1 MYSTVVSGGIYGIR
15 SYIAKVEVDIARGL
29 PGFDMVGRLSKE
41 VTEARERVRVA
52 LKNSG
57 IEIPPTR
64 ITINISPANQ
74 FKSGTGFDFPIA
86 IGILAAMNYFPP
98 DILENILL
106 IGELGLNGDL
116 CPVHGILP
124 IISHARDNG
133 IHTCLV
139 PIANAPEAA
148 YVEGIRIIGITS
160 FTEAVQTLTNLNNAK
175 SFPSPDLCKLITFQ
189 NNKDDF
195 AEVAGQE
202 ACKRAALIAAAGNH
216 HLMISGPPGSG
227 KTMIARRMRTILPA
241 LTTDEILEISSL
253 YSIAGK
259 LNEKN
264 PLITVRPFQS
274 PHHATSLP
282 AFLGDRRI
290 LSPGILS
297 LSHKGIL
304 FLDEFPEFSK
314 ECIES
319 LREPLES
326 KTLQL
331 SRANGNYTYPA
342 DFLMVAA
349 ANPCPC
355 GYFPDRN
362 RCNCTDTEIRRYQNK
377 ISGPIRDRI
386 DLTVTSHKIDINHLS
401 AHKNGPS
408 SEDMRKEV
416 LRVRELQSVR
426 YADYPYN
433 FNSDIPTK
441 DIELFCSLTSKEFEY
456 ASQIYNSMNLSAR
469 SYHKL
474 LRVART
480 IADLDGSERIRINHL
495 SEAVCYR
502 G

>member
-86 IGILAAMNYFPP
+86 VGILAAMNYFPP

-124 IISHARDNG
+124 IITHARDNG

-139 PIANAPEAA
+139 PIANATEAS
-148 YVEGIRIIGITS
+148 YVEGIRIIGIST
-160 FTEAVQTLTNLNNAK
+160 FGEALRTLTNLNGATA
-175 SFPSPDLCKLITFQ
+175 FPSPDLCKLIHLQ
-189 NNKDDF
+189 NTDEDF
-195 AEVAGQE
+195 SDIAGQE

-227 KTMIARRMRTILPA
+227 KTMIARRLRTILPP
-241 LTTDEILEISSL
+241 LTTEEMLEISSL

-259 LNEKN
+259 LNDKN
-264 PLITVRPFQS
+264 PLITIRPFQS

-282 AFLGDRRI
+282 SFLGDRRL
-290 LSPGILS
+290 LSPGILT

-326 KTLQL
+326 KTLLL
-331 SRANGNYTYPA
+331 SRANGTYTYPA
-342 DFLMVAA
+342 DFLLIAA

-355 GYFPDRN
+355 GYYPDRN
-362 RCNCTDTEIRRYQNK
+362 RCNCTDTEIRRYKNK

-386 DLTVTSHKIDINHLS
+386 DLTVTSHKIDINHLNS
-401 AHKNGPS
+401 HKSGPS
-408 SEDMRKEV
+408 SEDLRQEV
-416 LRVRELQSVR
+416 IRVRKIQSQR
-426 YADYPYN
+426 YKDYPYN
-433 FNSDIPTK
+433 FNSDIPTR
-441 DIELFCSLTSKEFEY
+441 DIDHFCPLGPTEFEY
-456 ASQIYNSMNLSAR
+456 ASKMYNSINLSAR

-474 LRVART
+474 LRVAKT
-480 IADLDGSERIRINHL
+480 IADLDGSEDIRINHL